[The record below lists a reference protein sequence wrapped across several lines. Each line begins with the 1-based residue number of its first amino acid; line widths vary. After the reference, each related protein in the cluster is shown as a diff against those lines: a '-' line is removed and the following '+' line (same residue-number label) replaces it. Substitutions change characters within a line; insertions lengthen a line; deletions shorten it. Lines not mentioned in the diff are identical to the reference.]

1 MLNFLNAN
9 PPMQPPSRGPALN
22 LPPFQWLPAGVS
34 FFRRQM
40 WPIVG
45 CGVLGLAV
53 GVTYLTIATPQYTA
67 VATLVIDTRNAH
79 PVGGQQAAP
88 DWQSESAYVESQ
100 LELIR
105 SPATLTGVVDKLH
118 LDQNPAFV
126 SKTPG
131 LIGQAIAD
139 VKAWMPWAPTAGTG
153 LDTAD
158 RDRAVAET
166 ALSRMLH
173 VWRIGTTSVVEVR
186 MQTPNRALSAKLAN
200 AVTEAYMAQQLVAIS
215 DTTHR
220 AGTWLQSRI
229 GELRGQAVA
238 ADRAVQEYKAQHGI
252 VDVATGNGTE
262 LMNEQQLGQL
272 NIQVASARARVAETQ
287 ARYQRAVASTVNG
300 VTAGGV
306 VSDGPQNTVMARL
319 QQQYFDAARRE
330 ADLKARMGP
339 THASVILQHNVVMEI
354 RQSIQE
360 ELARLVQTYHGDY
373 QVAQANLT
381 AIQARLDQ
389 QVKEAAQ
396 TNIERSELRSLQSS
410 ADAYRQIYGN
420 FLERFT
426 QAMQDQSYPI
436 TDARVAAPAIPP
448 MDRSSPRTLI
458 ALAITLT
465 LGLALGALIAVS
477 REALDLS
484 IRTKAQLRD
493 VTGLECLG
501 AVSKMKAL
509 ICRHDARWRQA
520 ARNRATQGG
529 MVVPSAFRQAA
540 INADSSIA
548 QAIHGI
554 RVAAARQ
561 TARGREVRVIGCVSV
576 LDGEG
581 TSTFGANLAFA
592 LAAEGQR
599 TALVDL
605 NTNTPWLTEMLS
617 SGSKAGV
624 QELAAHESILR
635 DVTLT
640 DNETGLH
647 FIGQSVGLALR
658 ARPKVANLRGML
670 AELRDR
676 YDVVVLDLPPMKAG
690 GAATLLSDLV
700 DGFVLVTKWGSTPQ
714 SLLSEALSQIVGM
727 DALFLGAVLSQCDPK
742 RMRLYPRDQ
751 AQIPGL
757 RAAPVLAAAG
767 D

>member
-9 PPMQPPSRGPALN
+9 PPMQPPALN

-40 WPIVG
+40 WPMVG
-45 CGVLGLAV
+45 CGLLGIAV
-53 GVTYLTIATPQYTA
+53 GVTYLTFATPQYTA

-79 PVGGQQAAP
+79 PVGGQVSAP
-88 DWQSESAYVESQ
+88 DWQSESAYVDSQ

-118 LDQNPAFV
+118 LNQDPAFV

-131 LIGQAIAD
+131 LIGQAITD
-139 VKAWMPWAPTAGTG
+139 IKAWMPWAPTGTG
-153 LDTAD
+153 LDTTD
-158 RDRAVAET
+158 RDRAVAER
-166 ALSRMLH
+166 ALSRMLQ

-200 AVTEAYMAQQLVAIS
+200 AVTTAYMAQQLVAIS

-220 AGTWLQSRI
+220 AGEWLQSRI

-252 VDVATGNGTE
+252 VDVATGSGIE

-272 NIQVASARARVAETQ
+272 NIQVANARSRVAETQ
-287 ARYQRAVASTVNG
+287 ARYQRAVASTVDG
-300 VTAGGV
+300 VAAGGV
-306 VSDGPQNTVMARL
+306 VSDGPQNTVMAHL

-339 THASVILQHNVVMEI
+339 THASVILEHNVVLEI

-360 ELARLVQTYHGDY
+360 ELTRLVQTYHGDY
-373 QVAQANLT
+373 QVAEANLT
-381 AIQARLDQ
+381 AIQARLNQ

-436 TDARVAAPAIPP
+436 TDARVAAQAVAP

-458 ALAITLT
+458 ALAVTLT
-465 LGLALGALIAVS
+465 LGLALGALVAVA
-477 REALDLS
+477 REAMDLS
-484 IRTKAQLRD
+484 VRTKAQLRE
-493 VTGLECLG
+493 VTGLDCLG

-509 ICRHDARWRQA
+509 ICRQDARWRQA
-520 ARNRATQGG
+520 ARASATQGR
-529 MVVPSAFRQAA
+529 MVVPAAFRQAA
-540 INADSSIA
+540 INTDSSIA

-561 TARGREVRVIGCVSV
+561 SARGREVRVIGCVSV

-581 TSTFGANLAFA
+581 TSTFAANLAFA

-617 SGSKAGV
+617 SGSRAGV
-624 QELAAHESILR
+624 QELAAHEAILR
-635 DVTLT
+635 DVALT

-647 FIGQSVGLALR
+647 FIGQSVGIALR
-658 ARPKVANLRGML
+658 ARPKIANLRGML

-700 DGFVLVTKWGSTPQ
+700 DGFVLMTKWGSTPQ
-714 SLLSEALSQIVGM
+714 SLLSESLSQIVGM

-751 AQIPGL
+751 AQTPGL
-757 RAAPVLAAAG
+757 RAASMLVPAS

>member
-9 PPMQPPSRGPALN
+9 PPMQPRSPALN

-40 WPIVG
+40 RPIIG

-53 GVTYLTIATPQYTA
+53 GVAYLGVATPQYTA
-67 VATLVIDTRNAH
+67 IATLIIDTRNAH
-79 PVGGQQAAP
+79 PVGGEVAAP

-100 LELIR
+100 VELIQ
-105 SPATLTGVVDKLH
+105 SPATLRGVVDQLH
-118 LDQNPAFV
+118 LDHDPAFV
-126 SKTPG
+126 PKAPG
-131 LIGQAIAD
+131 AVGRAIAD
-139 VKAWMPWAPTAGTG
+139 IKALIPGVGSRGAG
-153 LDTAD
+153 LDPAD
-158 RDRAVAET
+158 RDRAVAEA
-166 ALSRMLH
+166 ALSRMLQ
-173 VWRIGTTSVVEVR
+173 VWRTGTTSVVEVR
-186 MQTPNRALSAKLAN
+186 VHTPNRALSAQLAN
-200 AVTEAYMAQQLVAIS
+200 SVTEAYMAQQLVAIS

-238 ADRAVQEYKAQHGI
+238 ADRAVQEYKAKNGI

-272 NIQVASARARVAETQ
+272 NIQVANARAHVAETQ
-287 ARYQRAVASTVNG
+287 ARYQRAVASTVDG
-300 VTAGGV
+300 VTSGGV

-319 QQQYFDAARRE
+319 QQQYFDASRRE
-330 ADLKARMGP
+330 SDLAMRMGP
-339 THASVILQHNVVMEI
+339 THAAVILQHNEVLEI
-354 RQSIQE
+354 RHSIQD

-381 AIQARLDQ
+381 AIQARLDD
-389 QVKEAAQ
+389 QVKDAAQ

-436 TDARVAAPAIPP
+436 TDARVAAKAVPP
-448 MDRSSPRTLI
+448 MDRSAPRTSI
-458 ALAITLT
+458 ALAVTLT
-465 LGLALGALIAVS
+465 LGLALGVMIAVA
-477 REALDLS
+477 REALDLTV
-484 IRTKAQLRD
+484 RTKAQLRD

-501 AVSKMKAL
+501 AISKAKGLM
-509 ICRHDARWRQA
+509 CRQDARRLA
-520 ARNRATQGG
+520 GRNIAPGRL
-529 MVVPSAFRQAA
+529 VVPSAFRQAA
-540 INADSSIA
+540 TNADSDIA
-548 QAIHGI
+548 QAIHAI

-581 TSTFGANLAFA
+581 TSTFAANLAFA
-592 LAAEGQR
+592 LAADGQR

-617 SGSKAGV
+617 LGNKAGV
-624 QELAAHESILR
+624 QELAAREAVLR
-635 DVTLT
+635 DVHLT
-640 DNETGLH
+640 DDETGLH

-700 DGFVLVTKWGSTPQ
+700 DGFVLTTKWGSTPQ
-714 SLLSEALSQIVGM
+714 ALLSEALSHIVGM
-727 DALFLGAVLSQCDPK
+727 DALFLGAVLSQCDPR

-751 AQIPGL
+751 AQWTGV
-757 RAAPVLAAAG
+757 RTAPQLAVAG